1 MSQVSLKQYLNR
13 RLTLGQGMGVVV
25 VIGLLAAAGYA
36 GYEFVAARLLESRVK
51 SAIPIIC
58 DEARNQRSAI
68 VNAIEAYKVQF
79 GSYPSDHV
87 LSHQPLVIDPITN
100 TLVYEL
106 GGALLDPRNG
116 RVQVAGVEPAELG
129 FVTNFLHCAP
139 FRNISDNPD
148 RVKSFLARKFIQ
160 TRQFHDDPDV
170 FVLSFYVTSG
180 AVPIEVAWELDFG
193 SWRYVSTSP
202 TNNPG
207 KFDLWMD
214 IRYHDRTVTI
224 GNWKAVE

>member
-1 MSQVSLKQYLNR
+1 MSQASLKQYLNR
-13 RLTLGQGMGVVV
+13 RLTLGQGAAVLL

-36 GYEFVAARLLESRVK
+36 GYQFVAARILESRVK

-58 DEARNQRSAI
+58 DDVRQQRSAI
-68 VNAIEAYKVQF
+68 VKAIEAYKSYF
-79 GSYPSDHV
+79 GFYPPDHV
-87 LSHQPLVIDPITN
+87 TSRDPLRIDPVTN

-106 GGALLDPRNG
+106 SGVLLDPRNA
-116 RVQVAGVEPAELG
+116 RVQVAGLEPADLA

-139 FRNISDNPD
+139 FRNISNNPNGL
-148 RVKSFLARKFIQ
+148 KSFLAREFIQ
-160 TRQFHDDPDV
+160 SRQFHDDPDV
-170 FVLSFYVTSG
+170 FVLAFYVTSG
-180 AVPIEVAWELDFG
+180 AVPTELVWELDLG

-214 IRYHDRTVTI
+214 IHYHDRTVTI